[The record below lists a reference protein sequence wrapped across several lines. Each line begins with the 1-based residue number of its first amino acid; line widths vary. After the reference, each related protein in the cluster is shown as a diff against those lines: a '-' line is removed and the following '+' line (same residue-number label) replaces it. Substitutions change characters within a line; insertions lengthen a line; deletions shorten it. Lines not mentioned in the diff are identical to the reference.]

1 MYTLHQDG
9 AFSPDLE
16 PGKSWQARGRSST
29 TRGFTDD
36 GENIAADKRQTAQQ
50 KVAILEMML
59 GQIAN
64 YCPVISRN
72 TIAKSSKSISQ
83 IYQTIRL
90 HYGFQSSGAQ
100 FIDFAD
106 IKLEPDERHEDLYQR
121 IVAFVED
128 NLLQKDSNIKH
139 HDVLV
144 TEDEEMS
151 PLLENMIV
159 LTWLRLI
166 HPGLPKLVKQRYG
179 TELRPRTLASIK
191 AEISQA
197 LDSLIDEHFCQAV
210 PTFTPNTE
218 PEIYNTQK
226 VVSYETCN
234 NPDKS
239 FSSSIKLDPN
249 NQLETNVKQ
258 KFLRLHKEYDN
269 VFNPAIT
276 GHNGAMGPCY
286 ATVNMGPVQ
295 PPQRKGRVPQYS
307 RDKLKELQEQFD
319 TLEALGVFKRPA
331 DIGICVEYLNPSFL
345 IKKPNGGHRLVTA
358 FADVGRYSKP
368 QPSLMP
374 DVDSTLRQIG
384 KWKYIIVTDLS
395 KAFYQIPLSKDS
407 MKYCGVATPFKGVRV
422 YV

>member
-1 MYTLHQDG
+1 MAATHRAPKQWCLGKTETINSLENWWQNLMYTLHQDG
-9 AFSPDLE
+9 AFSPYLE

-50 KVAILEMML
+50 KAATLEMML

-72 TIAKSSKSISQ
+72 TIVKSSKSISQ

-151 PLLENMIV
+151 PSLENMIV

-179 TELRPRTLASIK
+179 TELRSRTLASIK

-197 LDSLIDEHFCQAV
+197 LDSLIDELQS
-210 PTFTPNTE
+210 TEESRIMRSNMFTKPSTNHLR
-218 PEIYNTQK
+218 
-226 VVSYETCN
+226 S
-234 NPDKS
+234 KS
-239 FSSSIKLDPN
+239 
-249 NQLETNVKQ
+249 
-258 KFLRLHKEYDN
+258 R
-269 VFNPAIT
+269 
-276 GHNGAMGPCY
+276 
-286 ATVNMGPVQ
+286 
-295 PPQRKGRVPQYS
+295 
-307 RDKLKELQEQFD
+307 
-319 TLEALGVFKRPA
+319 
-331 DIGICVEYLNPSFL
+331 SF
-345 IKKPNGGHRLVTA
+345 
-358 FADVGRYSKP
+358 
-368 QPSLMP
+368 
-374 DVDSTLRQIG
+374 
-384 KWKYIIVTDLS
+384 
-395 KAFYQIPLSKDS
+395 
-407 MKYCGVATPFKGVRV
+407 
-422 YV
+422 